1 MLSYNKRSN
10 DMVESKENHNIE
22 VMFQVSKA
30 VERFNQID
38 PTWRAGNLGKLLAEL
53 IGAGLDDISAIIF
66 VQKMGYDYSDRQLLD
81 MRESHQKKLEIW
93 AAVDGG
99 AVESPSGEW

>member
-1 MLSYNKRSN
+1 
-10 DMVESKENHNIE
+10 MVESKENHSIE

-30 VERFNQID
+30 VERFNQVD

-53 IGAGLDDISAIIF
+53 IAAGLDDIEALIF
-66 VQKMGYDYSDRQLLD
+66 VQKMGYDYSGRQLLD
-81 MRESHQKKLEIW
+81 MRESYLRKLEVW
-93 AAVDGG
+93 TAVDEG